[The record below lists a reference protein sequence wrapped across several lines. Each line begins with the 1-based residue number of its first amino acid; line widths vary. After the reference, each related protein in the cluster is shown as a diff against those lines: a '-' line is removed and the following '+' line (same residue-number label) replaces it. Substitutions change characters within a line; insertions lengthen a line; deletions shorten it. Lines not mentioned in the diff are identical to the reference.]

1 MYLNARPS
9 AQLEKP
15 SASPPWKEAGNSAQS
30 ARWPTL
36 TQFRSMV
43 RRNHTL
49 PFGSLL
55 QLQSHSNCVLVNIT
69 NVALH
74 INSEIVENAY
84 LILAKQGKKVF
95 KSYCLPMLSLFSL
108 YNAARAQKSKL
119 VTRTRRSYSA
129 LLSTASAKG
138 GRQ

>member
-69 NVALH
+69 NVVLH
-74 INSEIVENAY
+74 NSEIVENAY
-84 LILAKQGKKVF
+84 LILAKKP
-95 KSYCLPMLSLFSL
+95 L
-108 YNAARAQKSKL
+108 
-119 VTRTRRSYSA
+119 
-129 LLSTASAKG
+129 
-138 GRQ
+138 